1 MSILKY
7 DADNTTWSPQ
17 GKLLQIEYA
26 MEAVKQG
33 SICVALRGENGAVLL
48 SVKKN
53 PTKLATYQEKIFKIS
68 DTCGVGI
75 SGMTADARML
85 CKYMRNANTQNKVV
99 YNTTMDVALLA
110 SKVAKKYQG
119 KTNVSG
125 KRPFGVGLLLTG
137 LTAEGE
143 PRVYEL
149 TPNGDCLQYEA
160 FAIGAKSQSARTYLE
175 KNLKH
180 FQKADLE
187 KLVLHGLSAIKA
199 GYRDEKEEMSENNIE
214 ISVLSPE
221 GKFSSLNS
229 ESLKGYLQRL
239 NDFNPENEMVMD

>member
-68 DTCGVGI
+68 RTSGVGI

-85 CKYMRNANTQNKVV
+85 CKYMRNANTQNQVV
-99 YNTTMDVALLA
+99 YNTTMDIGSLA
-110 SKVAKKYQG
+110 QKVAKKYQG

-137 LTAEGE
+137 LTSKGE
-143 PRVYEL
+143 PRVFEL
-149 TPNGDCLQYEA
+149 NPNGDCLQYEA
-160 FAIGAKSQSARTYLE
+160 YAIGAKSQSARTYLE
-175 KNLKH
+175 KNLKM
-180 FQKADLE
+180 FKRSELN
-187 KLVLHGLSAIKA
+187 KLVLHGLAAIKA
-199 GYRDEKEEMSENNIE
+199 GYRDEKEEMSESNIE
-214 ISVLSPE
+214 ISVLNPE
-221 GKFSSLNS
+221 EGFKNLNNQ
-229 ESLKGYLQRL
+229 EVKDYLTKL
-239 NDFNPENEMVMD
+239 NDFNPDNEMVIE

>member
-33 SICVALRGENGAVLL
+33 SICVALRGDNGAVLL

-68 DTCGVGI
+68 KTSGVGI

-85 CKYMRNANTQNKVV
+85 CKYMRNVNTQNQVQ
-99 YNTTMDVALLA
+99 YSSTMDISTLA
-110 SKVAKKYQG
+110 RKVAKKYQG

-137 LTAEGE
+137 LTSTGE
-143 PRVYEL
+143 TRVIEL
-149 TPNGDCLQYEA
+149 NPNGDCLQYEA
-160 FAIGAKSQSARTYLE
+160 YAIGAKSQSARTYLE
-175 KNLKH
+175 KQLKQ
-180 FQKADLE
+180 FQKAELN
-187 KLVLHGLSAIKA
+187 KLVLHGLSAIKS
-199 GYRDEKEEMSENNIE
+199 GYRDEKEEMTENNIE
-214 ISVLSPE
+214 ISVLSKQ
-221 GKFSSLNS
+221 GGFNNLNTN
-229 ESLKGYLQRL
+229 EVKDYLQKL
-239 NDFNPENEMVMD
+239 NDFKPDNEMVIE